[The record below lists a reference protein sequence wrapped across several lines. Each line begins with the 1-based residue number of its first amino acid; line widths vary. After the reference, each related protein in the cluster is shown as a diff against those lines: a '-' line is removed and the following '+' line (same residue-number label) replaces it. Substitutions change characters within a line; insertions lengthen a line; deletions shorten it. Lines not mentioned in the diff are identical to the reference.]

1 MVLVAVL
8 VAAAV
13 AVLIARPPGPAR
25 LLGLRSGATTALSAR
40 GSSPS
45 RVGPGLACAVAGVA
59 LAFVVAAPVGPLVGI
74 AVALAGPRWL
84 GRLEPRAV
92 RERRELLA
100 RDLPLALEL
109 LAACLAGGADPI
121 RAVEVVSAA
130 VGGPCGRRFA
140 DVGAALRAGSAPAD
154 AWLGL
159 AESGLAES
167 SPTGAPADPL
177 ASVARLLARTA
188 SGGAPVAD
196 TVQRLAG
203 DARAVRRGDAQQ
215 AARRVGVLAVAP
227 LGLCF
232 LPAFVLIG
240 VVPVIIGLA
249 GPLLSGL

>member
-1 MVLVAVL
+1 MVVVVAL

-13 AVLIARPPGPAR
+13 AVLTGRSPGPAR
-25 LLGLRSGATTALSAR
+25 LVGLRTGAATPVAAR

-45 RVGPGLACAVAGVA
+45 RVGPGLACAAAGLA
-59 LAFVVAAPVGPLVGI
+59 LAFVVAAPVGPLLGI

-84 GRLEPRAV
+84 GRLEPRSV
-92 RERRELLA
+92 RERRESLA

-109 LAACLAGGADPI
+109 LAACLAGGADPV
-121 RAVEVVSAA
+121 RAVEVVSTA
-130 VGGPCGRRFA
+130 VGGPCGERFA
-140 DVGAALRAGSAPAD
+140 AVAAALRAGSAPAD
-154 AWLGL
+154 AWW
-159 AESGLAES
+159 GLAES

-177 ASVARLLARTA
+177 ASIARLLARTA
-188 SGGAPVAD
+188 IGGAPVAD

-203 DARAVRRGDAQQ
+203 DARAVRRSDAQQ

-249 GPLLSGL
+249 GPLLRGL